1 MKITKQQ
8 LKQII
13 KEELENVLQEE
24 TPNYGTVVE
33 DALSISGASAEDVV
47 SYIIDNL
54 NLPQLDLRRQN
65 VEEELMN
72 IVNHGL
78 LSEKEIQ
85 DDLNKYINRNI
96 YGATAYRR

>member
-24 TPNYGTVVE
+24 TPYYGTVVRQ
-33 DALSISGASAEDVV
+33 ALQDPNAPAEDVV
-47 SYIIDNL
+47 SYIIETL
-54 NLPQLDLRRQN
+54 KLPQLDRRRKN
-65 VEEELMN
+65 IEKELMT
-72 IVNHGL
+72 IVNSTMSIEDIQEDL
-78 LSEKEIQ
+78 LA
-85 DDLNKYINRNI
+85 YINRNI

>member
-24 TPNYGTVVE
+24 TPHYGTVVK
-33 DALSISGASAEDVV
+33 DALSISDAPEDVV
-47 SYIIDNL
+47 SYIIKTL
-54 NLPQLDLRRQN
+54 KLPQLDRRGEN
-65 VEEELMN
+65 IEENLMN
-72 IVNHGL
+72 IVNHEFW
-78 LSEKEIQ
+78 SKKEIQ
-85 DDLNKYINRNI
+85 EELLAYINRNI